1 MRCTSRT
8 DLGMRIILYFSFLVV
23 MAFFFIAAIDIS
35 PQRKTQITNKNTR
48 VYLPATPSYIKD
60 HYSVPSKYWQ
70 AKKYAKAKERT
81 LKEFYARRAYPGAPP
96 VIPHKIEK
104 NATEMCLTC
113 HEKGGYTP
121 QYNAYAPPTPHSD
134 LVSCSQCHVPQA
146 KVHASSLWQQIYLPK
161 LQQKAQP
168 TGPLIIPHSLHM
180 RTKCIVC
187 HAGPAAIKEIRTSH
201 PERVHCLQ
209 CHVTQKKDDRFRRKN
224 SEGKNE

>member
-1 MRCTSRT
+1 
-8 DLGMRIILYFSFLVV
+8 MRIILYFSFLIAT
-23 MAFFFIAAIDIS
+23 AFFFITAIDVS
-35 PQRKTQITNKNTR
+35 PQRKPKIANRNMS
-48 VYLPATPSYIKD
+48 VPVLVTPSHTKD
-60 HYSVPSKYWQ
+60 NYSMPSKYWQ
-70 AKKYAKAKERT
+70 ARKYAKAKERT

-104 NATEMCLTC
+104 NSTEMCLTC

-134 LVSCSQCHVPQA
+134 FISCWQCHVPQQEM
-146 KVHASSLWQQIYLPK
+146 HTNNLWQQLYLPK
-161 LQQKAQP
+161 LQQKAQL
-168 TGPLIIPHSLHM
+168 TGPLVIPHSLHM

-224 SEGKNE
+224 YEGKNE